1 MIIIDGMGGNHL
13 FLFSARLRLA
23 LRFFVFW
30 GILWA
35 LRWRKDKGSSV
46 QQWMMAGITILDVTF
61 LLAWICFGHMSFADA
76 SETTATAYRRRPSFC
91 ITDELA
97 VYLRHIGL

>member
-1 MIIIDGMGGNHL
+1 
-13 FLFSARLRLA
+13 
-23 LRFFVFW
+23 
-30 GILWA
+30 
-35 LRWRKDKGSSV
+35 
-46 QQWMMAGITILDVTF
+46 
-61 LLAWICFGHMSFADA
+61 MSFADA